1 MGEEFEFIAQIFGL
15 IPPPDSPVSVE
26 VTHKVSHKCEPRR
39 RSFGSG
45 QLT

>member
-26 VTHKVSHKCEPRR
+26 VTQSVSLVGEV
-39 RSFGSG
+39 
-45 QLT
+45 LVLVN